1 MARKTNAAYDY
12 AIRLLIV
19 GDDCAGKTSLLFRF
33 TDDAEG
39 YQFATYGADFKIR
52 TVEIDNTQAAR

>member
-1 MARKTNAAYDY
+1 M
-12 AIRLLIV
+12 
-19 GDDCAGKTSLLFRF
+19 GDDCAGKTALLFRF
-33 TDDAEG
+33 TDDADG